1 MKTIGTFEA
10 KTHLSRI
17 LDDVANGE
25 TYTVTRNGLPVAE
38 IRPVRAPNAER
49 VREAIAG
56 LRAIRDR
63 VKPDPDGMTIRQMIE
78 LGRRF

>member
-17 LDDVANGE
+17 LDEVERGE
-25 TYTVTRNGLPVAE
+25 TYTVTRNGMPVAE
-38 IRPVRAPNAER
+38 IRPVRTPDCER
-49 VREAIAG
+49 VREAITA
-56 LRAIRDR
+56 LRAIRER
-63 VKPDPDGMTIRQMIE
+63 VLPDPEGMTIRQMIE